1 MEIVTGEVK
10 VEVPISKV
18 KLDRSSVIASVCILY
33 KKNNWR
39 GEGEGRGRGGERKRR
54 AGVWERRRE
63 GVKKGEVGEK
73 VLKSVFDY
81 DLVIPFARNNEYFLS
96 HKVGL
101 RKQVRKKAA

>member
-1 MEIVTGEVK
+1 MEVVTGEVK

-39 GEGEGRGRGGERKRR
+39 GEGEGRGRGGQ
-54 AGVWERRRE
+54 E
-63 GVKKGEVGEK
+63 GGKGGEEGSGEEGEVEEK